1 MSTSLL
7 YHTFGIRGYEYR
19 KTEFIEGATMFWV
32 EPPRARL
39 RCAGCGSAAVTL
51 RGTAPR
57 LFRSLPIGSKPVSI
71 AIDVP
76 RVHCPKCNV
85 VRQVRIGFADE
96 RKSYT
101 RAFARYALELTQYCT
116 IQDVARHLG
125 VSWDLIKELKKA
137 YLQRHYRRPKL
148 GHLKRLAIDELC
160 IGRGHNYRTL
170 VLDLDSGAIVFVG
183 NGKGADALKPFWRR
197 LKSSRAKIE
206 AVAADL
212 SPAYTLAVREH
223 LPKATLVYDRFHLM
237 KLFNEKLSD
246 LRRDLYREATD
257 RLHKQVL
264 KGTRWLLLMNSENLD
279 DSKGER
285 QHLQEALKLNESL
298 ATAYYLKEE
307 LRQFWEQ
314 PDIFTAALFLGRW
327 MRRAEASGIRMLQ
340 DFAKTL
346 GTHRHGLLAWY
357 THPISTGPLEGTN
370 NKIRALTRQAYGFRD
385 QQYFLLQLYAL
396 HETRLLLVG

>member
-32 EPPRARL
+32 EPPRERL
-39 RCAGCGSAAVTL
+39 RCAGCGSAEVTV
-51 RGTAPR
+51 RGKVPR
-57 LFRSLPIGSKPVSI
+57 VFRSVPIGSKPVSI
-71 AIDVP
+71 ALDVP
-76 RVHCPKCNV
+76 RVQCAQCGG

-116 IQDVARHLG
+116 IQDVARLLG
-125 VSWDLIKELKKA
+125 VSWDLVKELKKS
-137 YLQRHYRRPKL
+137 YLHRHYRKPKL
-148 GHLKRLAIDELC
+148 RHLKQLAIDELC

-170 VLDLDSGAIVFVG
+170 VLDLETGAIVFVG
-183 NGKGADALKPFWRR
+183 QGKGADALKPFWRR

-223 LPKATLVYDRFHLM
+223 LPAATLVYDRFHLM

-246 LRRDLYREATD
+246 LRRDLHREATD
-257 RLHKQVL
+257 QLHKDVL

-279 DSKGER
+279 DAKGER
-285 QHLQEALKLNESL
+285 QRLEEALSLNKSL

-314 PDIFTAALFLGRW
+314 TSSFSASVFLTSW
-327 MRRAEASGIRMLQ
+327 IRRAEASGIRILQ
-340 DFAKTL
+340 AFAKTL
-346 GTHRHGLLAWY
+346 AIHRSGLLAWY

-385 QQYFLLQLYAL
+385 QHYFLLQLYAL
-396 HETRLLLVG
+396 HQTRLQLVG